1 MRASDGGA
9 ALLLPLYFALGVVN
23 NVALLVVFVMRKRRL
38 DLIRR
43 FGWLYLLL
51 AVPAAAG
58 IVVAQREQAPVQY
71 TIFLAIFLA
80 FLAVEALY
88 DWVLGIPFR
97 ENPDWRLLVP
107 YVALYVSSAYGF
119 VVMVWRESVPG
130 GLLMLALAVAQFAAN
145 AATHARGPARSAA
158 GSAAPRV
165 GGPDADR

>member
-1 MRASDGGA
+1 MRAPDGGA
-9 ALLLPLYFALGVVN
+9 ALLLPLFFALGVVN
-23 NVALLVVFVMRKRRL
+23 NVALLVVFILRKRRP

-80 FLAVEALY
+80 FLGAEALY
-88 DWVLGIPFR
+88 DWVLRIPFR

-130 GLLMLALAVAQFAAN
+130 GLLMLTLTLTQLAAN
-145 AATHARGPARSAA
+145 AATHPRGPA
-158 GSAAPRV
+158 GSGADLATPRV
-165 GGPDADR
+165 GGPDAHR